1 MAGVHP
7 VLYLYRMSEIRR
19 QSIISSIIVY
29 SGFALGILNTYLFT
43 REGGFTKEQYGLTG
57 AFMAIGQIMFSVAS
71 LGMPAYIYKFR
82 PYYRTHI
89 HRNRDEQLT
98 LSLSVSM
105 IGFLLVLAGGL
116 IFKGVINQAYANSPQ
131 VITYYYWL
139 FPFGFGMTLFSVL
152 EAYGWATHHSV
163 MTNFLRELLFR
174 LFITA
179 LFALTALGI
188 LTEFDQFVHLYA
200 FTFLIIAF
208 ILVVFLLV
216 KKEFRFTFS
225 FSRVTIK
232 FKKKIIAMAS
242 FFWTGGLVYNVA
254 SVFDTIVIA
263 AILPNGLA
271 AAGIYTL
278 GQYLCSLIQAP
289 QRAIISA
296 SVGPLAEAWK
306 VKDHA
311 KIQRIYQRSSIN
323 QLIFASAMFCLL
335 WLNFMDGIETFHIQS
350 GFKEAF
356 PVFIFIGLMRVMDM
370 GTGINSQI
378 IGTSTYW
385 RFEFITGILLLAL
398 NLPLSVKLTQTMGVI
413 GPAIANLI
421 AFTIYNFIRFLF
433 LYRKFGMQPFTPKT
447 VYTLLTATVV
457 FILVYYLFNNEKG
470 VGWIIGRTTL
480 FLALYLPAIHIL
492 KLTPDWEPVMGT
504 VLKRMGWKKK
514 E

>member
-1 MAGVHP
+1 
-7 VLYLYRMSEIRR
+7 MSEIRR

-57 AFMAIGQIMFSVAS
+57 AFMAIGQIMFSLAS
-71 LGMPAYIYKFR
+71 FGMPAYIYKFR
-82 PYYRTHI
+82 PYYRSHLP
-89 HRNRDEQLT
+89 RNKDEQLT
-98 LSLSVSM
+98 ISLSVSI

-116 IFKGVINQAYANSPQ
+116 VFKGLVNQAYANSPQ

-139 FPFGFGMTLFSVL
+139 FPFGFGMTLFSIL

-179 LFALTALGI
+179 LFALTALGV
-188 LTEFDQFVHLYA
+188 LTSFDQFVHIYS
-200 FTFLIIAF
+200 FTFLIIAV
-208 ILVVFLLV
+208 ILVIFLLV
-216 KKEFRFTFS
+216 KKEFHFTFRIS
-225 FSRVTIK
+225 QVTRK
-232 FKKKIIAMAS
+232 FRRKIIVLAG
-242 FFWTGGLVYNVA
+242 FFWSGGLVYNVA

-306 VKDHA
+306 EKDYG

-335 WLNFMDGIETFHIQS
+335 WLNFMDGIDTFHIQN

-398 NLPLSVKLTQTMGVI
+398 NLPLSIKLTQHLGVI

-421 AFTIYNFIRFLF
+421 AFAVYNFIRFLF
-433 LYRKFGMQPFTPKT
+433 LYRKFNMQPFTLKT
-447 VYTLLTATVV
+447 VYTLFTASFSFVV
-457 FILVYYLFNNEKG
+457 VYYLLKDHQG
-470 VGWIIGRTTL
+470 IIWILLRTAL
-480 FLALYLPAIHIL
+480 FLLLYVPGVHFL
-492 KLTPDWEPVMGT
+492 KLTPDWEPVIGT
-504 VLKRMGWKKK
+504 LAKRIGLKRK
-514 E
+514 

>member
-1 MAGVHP
+1 
-7 VLYLYRMSEIRR
+7 MSEIRR

-43 REGGFTKEQYGLTG
+43 REGGLTKEQYGLTG
-57 AFMAIGQIMFSVAS
+57 AFMAIGQIMFSLAS

-82 PYYRTHI
+82 PYYRSHLP
-89 HRNRDEQLT
+89 RKQDEQLT
-98 LSLSVSM
+98 ISLLVSI
-105 IGFLLVLAGGL
+105 IGFVLVLAGGL
-116 IFKGVINQAYANSPQ
+116 IFKGLVNQAYANSPQ

-139 FPFGFGMTLFSVL
+139 FPFGFGMTLFSIL
-152 EAYGWATHHSV
+152 EAYGWSTHHSV

-179 LFALTALGI
+179 LFALMALGV
-188 LTEFDQFVHLYA
+188 LTSFDQFVHLYS
-200 FTFLIIAF
+200 FS
-208 ILVVFLLV
+208 FLLIALILAV
-216 KKEFRFTFS
+216 YLRSKKEYHFTFS
-225 FSRVTIK
+225 FSRVTRK
-232 FKKKIIAMAS
+232 FRKKIITLAA
-242 FFWTGGLVYNVA
+242 FFWSGGLVYNVA

-306 VKDHA
+306 VKDYG

-335 WLNFMDGIETFHIQS
+335 WLNFMDGIVTFHIQN

-356 PVFIFIGLMRVMDM
+356 PVFVFIGLMRVMDM

-398 NLPLSVKLTQTMGVI
+398 NLPLSIKLTQHLGVI

-433 LYRKFGMQPFTPKT
+433 LYRKFQMQPFTSKT
-447 VYTLLTATVV
+447 LYTLVTATASFLV
-457 FILVYYLFNNEKG
+457 VYYLLKDRQG
-470 VGWIIGRTTL
+470 ILWIVLRTGL
-480 FLALYLPAIHIL
+480 FLFLYVPFIHFL
-492 KLTPDWEPVMGT
+492 KLTPDWEPVVST
-504 VLKRMGWKKK
+504 LLKRLGLRRKMD
-514 E
+514 